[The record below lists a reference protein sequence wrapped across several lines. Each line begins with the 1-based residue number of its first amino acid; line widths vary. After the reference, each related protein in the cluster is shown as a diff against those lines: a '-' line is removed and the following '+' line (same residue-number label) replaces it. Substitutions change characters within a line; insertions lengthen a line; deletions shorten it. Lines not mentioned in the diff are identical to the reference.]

1 MVESGDSACQG
12 SHGGYQYC
20 CVHFAGKQTKKTF
33 AYGTVDLEDLEDS
46 REPTGAPVLWLS
58 CEGQMDVSELFS
70 DNSHL
75 SAVLD
80 RQELLVA
87 APVHLRTK

>member
-1 MVESGDSACQG
+1 MVESGDSGCQR
-12 SHGGYQYC
+12 SNGGYQYC

-33 AYGTVDLEDLEDS
+33 AYGTVNLENLEDS

-58 CEGQMDVSELFS
+58 CEGELDVCDLFS
-70 DNSHL
+70 NNSHL

-87 APVHLRTK
+87 APVDLRTK